1 MSKSSFNKLNEEKIA
16 LGEEKFQ
23 NPRNAAAGS
32 IRNLDSK
39 VTAKRNLSN
48 FIYHLPNPEDYG
60 LATHEDAL
68 NYMKELG
75 FTVNPNNRKVSNISE
90 LLEYINY
97 WTVHRKELPY
107 EIDGIV
113 IKVNDISL
121 QKRLG
126 YTVKV
131 PKWATAYKFPALEVI
146 TKLKD
151 IICTV
156 GRTGKITPNAIL
168 EPVRIAGSTISKATL
183 HNEDNIIN
191 KDIRVGDFVVVRKA
205 GDVIPEVVRPV
216 IERRDGTEK
225 AFVMLKE
232 CPICGSA
239 LVRKEDEAD
248 YYCVNKHCD
257 ARKIENLIHFVSR
270 DAMNIDGMGESMIE
284 DFYNMG
290 YIKDVSDIYHLNQH
304 EEELK
309 LLEGFGNKSITNLLT
324 AINNSKANS
333 LEKLIYGLG
342 IRNVGAK
349 VAKIL
354 AFNFNNMDNLIK
366 ANLDELTHIKDIGVV
381 IARNVVNYFNDEKNI
396 ELIDKLKKIG
406 LNMNYNSALIK
417 ENDYFK
423 GKTFVLTGTLSN
435 ITRDEA
441 TSLIEENGGKV
452 SSSVSK
458 LTSAVIVGEDAGSKY
473 DKALSLNIP
482 IWSEE
487 EFLEYLERK

>member
-1 MSKSSFNKLNEEKIA
+1 
-16 LGEEKFQ
+16 
-23 NPRNAAAGS
+23 
-32 IRNLDSK
+32 
-39 VTAKRNLSN
+39 
-48 FIYHLPNPEDYG
+48 
-60 LATHEDAL
+60 
-68 NYMKELG
+68 
-75 FTVNPNNRKVSNISE
+75 
-90 LLEYINY
+90 
-97 WTVHRKELPY
+97 
-107 EIDGIV
+107 
-113 IKVNDISL
+113 
-121 QKRLG
+121 
-126 YTVKV
+126 
-131 PKWATAYKFPALEVI
+131 
-146 TKLKD
+146 
-151 IICTV
+151 
-156 GRTGKITPNAIL
+156 
-168 EPVRIAGSTISKATL
+168 
-183 HNEDNIIN
+183 
-191 KDIRVGDFVVVRKA
+191 
-205 GDVIPEVVRPV
+205 
-216 IERRDGTEK
+216 
-225 AFVMLKE
+225 
-232 CPICGSA
+232 
-239 LVRKEDEAD
+239 
-248 YYCVNKHCD
+248 
-257 ARKIENLIHFVSR
+257 
-270 DAMNIDGMGESMIE
+270 MNIDGMGESMIE

-304 EEELK
+304 VEELK

-406 LNMNYNSALIK
+406 LNMNYNSAFIK

-473 DKALSLNIP
+473 NKALSLNIP